1 MKRLSTGLFLLAI
14 GTTGPGERSPAPFT
28 CPVPDDRVSLR
39 FSMTV
44 HESVYEQTNFGEPP
58 QIAIWLAHPE
68 TGTIRTVWVANRAG
82 RRLWKGKFECPTA
95 LPIWEY
101 RHRAEKSDFQARG
114 LLKRLL
120 DAVTGA
126 TPDGGPFSVST
137 AVERGSRWRCY
148 VEVNLSAD
156 FNRDFPYRDETGM
169 PDPEVNGQPSLVY
182 EGDITALPGS
192 RAVMNAVGRSDQWV
206 ATGRIIADLTGI
218 TTALD
223 AVTNIEVHCSE
234 Q

>member
-1 MKRLSTGLFLLAI
+1 MKRFLCRIIFLTLPGLAWMV
-14 GTTGPGERSPAPFT
+14 PGAAAQ
-28 CPVPDDRVSLR
+28 DRVSLQ

-58 QIAIWLAHPE
+58 QIAVWLADPQTE
-68 TGTIRTVWVANRAG
+68 SIRTVWVANRAG

-95 LPIWEY
+95 LPIWQH
-101 RHRAEKSDFQARG
+101 RHRAEKSDYQARG

-126 TPDGGPFSVST
+126 TPDGGPFSVSA
-137 AVERGSRWRCY
+137 AVERGSTWRCF

-156 FNRDFPYRDETGM
+156 FNRDFPYRDENDM
-169 PDPEVNGQPSLVY
+169 PDPEVNGQPSLVF
-182 EGDITALPGS
+182 EAEITALPGNEAAL
-192 RAVMNAVGRSDQWV
+192 RCIGRSDQWV
-206 ATGRIIADLTGI
+206 ATGRIIPDLSGI

-223 AVTNIEVHCSE
+223 AVIDIMVCCPKE
-234 Q
+234 